1 MTDIWWQSDGTKLF
15 AVESGAGRPI
25 ILIHGGLATHA
36 ACAPIGDPLAARYRV
51 ITPDLRANGRSIYAG
66 ELSWDRFADDVAA
79 LMRHLDLSRA
89 VIGGLSFGAGVAVRV
104 ALRHPA
110 LVSALLVLQPAYGG
124 ADLGLTPAQAAA
136 MAAMDAAGSRA
147 VAEGVEVM
155 LPLFDALP
163 PAIRERAHA
172 IVAQY
177 DAASVAAITRF
188 MASGAQPF
196 ERGDELAAIQIPAL
210 VVPGT
215 DPTHPVEVADVYR
228 RHLPRCTVGMPV
240 GEFVDG
246 LD

>member
-1 MTDIWWQSDGTKLF
+1 MSDIWWKSDGTTLF
-15 AVESGAGRPI
+15 AIERGAGQPI

-36 ACAPIGDPLAARYRV
+36 ACTPIADPLAARYRV
-51 ITPDLRANGRSIYAG
+51 ITPDLRANGRSLYAG

-79 LMRHLDLSRA
+79 LMRHLELPRA
-89 VIGGLSFGAGVAVRV
+89 VIGGISFGAGVAVRV
-104 ALRHPA
+104 ALRHPE

-124 ADLGLTPAQAAA
+124 AELGLTPAQAAA

-172 IVAQY
+172 IVARY
-177 DAASVAAITRF
+177 DAGSVAAITRF

-196 ERGDELAAIQIPAL
+196 ERGDELAAVDVPAL

-215 DPTHPVEVADVYR
+215 DPTHPDEVADVFR
-228 RHLPRCTVGMPV
+228 RHLPRCTVEVAV
-240 GEFVDG
+240 GEF
-246 LD
+246 LDQLD